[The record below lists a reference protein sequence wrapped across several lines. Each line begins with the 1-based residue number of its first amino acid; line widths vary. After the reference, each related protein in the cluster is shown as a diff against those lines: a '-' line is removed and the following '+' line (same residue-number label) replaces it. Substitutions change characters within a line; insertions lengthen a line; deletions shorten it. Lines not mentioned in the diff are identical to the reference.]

1 MPNSP
6 FPASPGLT
14 PPVLRLVR
22 YAMLGFVL
30 LFGGFAYVQ
39 SQNRAPDDVT
49 ADLTMLRWVG
59 YGLCV
64 VAIVG
69 MGVLRQV
76 RERSEGSAVS
86 TLGLVGSALAE
97 AAAMF
102 GAVYMV
108 LGGDISIYA
117 LGLVLFLATWSVLPA
132 DTEGA

>member
-6 FPASPGLT
+6 FPVSPGLT
-14 PPVLRLVR
+14 PPVLRLMR
-22 YAMLGFVL
+22 YAMLALLL
-30 LFGGFAYVQ
+30 LFGAFTYTQ
-39 SQNRAPDDVT
+39 SQSRTPEDGG
-49 ADLTMLRWVG
+49 ADLSMLRWAG
-59 YGLCV
+59 YGLCA

-69 MGVLRQV
+69 MAVLRQV
-76 RERSEGSAVS
+76 REGSEGSVVS

-97 AAAMF
+97 AAALF
-102 GAVYMV
+102 GAIYML